1 MRLGGR
7 LRGKFQHFYMFP
19 LFLAAVL
26 ENFIASTWNV
36 DPYHEG
42 ALFPTA
48 VGLAEG
54 LSPFREISQ
63 QYGFLGPLIVSL
75 PLRIFGNYL
84 IVERLFGFSL
94 ILLTALLM
102 YMNMK
107 TLTTKSISGLVALV
121 WLTISPIWSW
131 SFESSALSGG
141 YWPNHLGTLLVLIAL
156 YTFPKSNLTAAVAG
170 FLVLISSQARAE
182 FIFVWI
188 FITFSIMIKVK
199 EKRIFWAIGSLVA
212 AFSIYFFL
220 ASNQAISD
228 WFQQTFVVW
237 TMDPPGV
244 PEINLNFFVFNLVN
258 FFGVAFIGLTL
269 WFSAGF
275 FTRKIESL
283 WLAVVTQSAL
293 IMGFLLVPA
302 RLNFDFK
309 IRNYDLIEAIRYFFR
324 NTLFSYI
331 NLSMVIS
338 AILLIFLYFKHRKES
353 ISRAD
358 TFNAPFAVLL
368 AAAFGVISLFHNFNP
383 DYSQM
388 IWPIFGLVLATLTP
402 LSSSQK
408 FDSYRKK
415 TLQVFA
421 IGLLLASHVTFLYHA
436 TSQVVP
442 YKTQM
447 LSGLYGNS
455 ENRVQNLDASFKII
469 SEGVTQG
476 KMLMVCQSGLLST
489 SEKGFLGSDRWT
501 WNQQPSEMIA
511 GRLHNLEVGSTI
523 LACQMNTEDSNRI
536 EILLAGE
543 HIEELNKNANFT
555 LYRVVKSIL

>member
-1 MRLGGR
+1 
-7 LRGKFQHFYMFP
+7 MFP
-19 LFLAAVL
+19 LFVAAIL
-26 ENFIASTWNV
+26 ENFIASSWNV

-84 IVERLFGFSL
+84 IIERLFGFLL
-94 ILLTALLM
+94 ILLIALLT

-107 TLTTKSISGLVALV
+107 MLTTKSISGLVALV
-121 WLTISPIWSW
+121 WLSISPIWSW
-131 SFESSALSGG
+131 SFESVALSGG

-156 YTFPKSNLTAAVAG
+156 YIFPKSNLTAVVAG

-182 FIFVWI
+182 FIFVWV
-188 FITFSIMIKVK
+188 FITFSIIIKVK
-199 EKRIFWAIGSLVA
+199 EKRIFWAIGSFIAV
-212 AFSIYFFL
+212 FSIYFYL
-220 ASNQAISD
+220 ASNQAIGD

-244 PEINLNFFVFNLVN
+244 PEINLNFFIFNLVN
-258 FFGVAFIGLTL
+258 FFGVSFLGLTL
-269 WFSAGF
+269 WLSAGF
-275 FTRKIESL
+275 FTRKIKSQ
-283 WLAVVTQSAL
+283 WLAVVTQSVL
-293 IMGFLLVPA
+293 IMGFMLVPA
-302 RLNFDFK
+302 WLNFDLK

-331 NLSMVIS
+331 NLSMVMS
-338 AILLIFLYFKHRKES
+338 AILLILLYFKNHKGS
-353 ISRAD
+353 TSRVD
-358 TFNAPFAVLL
+358 SFSPLFAVLL
-368 AAAFGVISLFHNFNP
+368 AAAFGVLSLFHNFNP

-388 IWPIFGLVLATLTP
+388 IWPIFGLLLITLIR

-408 FDSYRKK
+408 FDLYSGK
-415 TLQVFA
+415 TFRVFA
-421 IGLLLASHVTFLYHA
+421 IGLLLASHATFLYHA

-455 ENRVQNLDASFKII
+455 QDQVQNLDASFKII
-469 SEGVTQG
+469 SESVTQG

-489 SEKGFLGSDRWT
+489 NEKGFLGSDKWT

-511 GRLHNLEVGSTI
+511 GRLLNLQVGSTI
-523 LACQMNTEDSNRI
+523 LACQMNAEDSNRI
-536 EILLAGE
+536 EILLAGK
-543 HIEELNKNANFT
+543 HIEVLNKNANFT